1 MAARRRLLLLLAL
14 LLCRLAAVLPTSE
27 VEALQGFMAGFVG
40 SNAAFQSWD
49 ASAPNPCTWFHVTC
63 GPGNQVIRL
72 DLGNQSLSGELK
84 PDIWQL
90 QALQSL
96 ELYGNSISGKIPSE
110 LGRLASLQTLD
121 LYLNNFTGEIP
132 YELGNLSKLSNLRL
146 NNNSLSGAIPMS
158 LTTIQNL
165 EVLDLSHNNL
175 SGIIP
180 TNGSFSHF
188 TPISFSNNPRTFANS
203 SDSPS
208 NNSGAAVP
216 SGRSSASSIGTIAGG
231 AAAGAAMLFAAPI
244 VVFAWWWRRKPHVQF
259 FDLLEEETP
268 EVHLGQL
275 RRFTLR
281 ELQVAT
287 DNFSQTNLLGRGGF
301 GKVYK
306 GRLLDG
312 SLIAIKRL
320 NEDRIGT
327 GERQFLMEVEIIS
340 MAVHQNLLRLQGYCM
355 TPTERLLVYPYME
368 NKSLET
374 RLREC
379 SDSQQPLDWPTRRKI
394 ALGSARGISY
404 LHEGCDPKII
414 HRDVKAANILLDE
427 KLEAVVG
434 DFGLARIMDYK
445 VSHVVTGVMGTL
457 GHIPMEYLTAGRTSD
472 KTDVFGYG
480 IMLFELIS
488 GKRGFDLVGLA
499 NEENA
504 RVHDWV
510 KKLLEEGRLEV
521 LIDPNLLEIY
531 NGGEQGVREEVRL
544 LVQIALLCTQ
554 ESAPSRPRM
563 STVVT
568 MLEDGIAEHWDAW
581 QRKTIVQASLQGGQG
596 VSEARNDSVANLP
609 PDTLSGP
616 R

>member
-1 MAARRRLLLLLAL
+1 MAARRRFLLLL
-14 LLCRLAAVLPTSE
+14 LLCRLAAVLPASE
-27 VEALQGFMAGFVG
+27 VEALKGFMGGFG
-40 SNAAFQSWD
+40 DGNAAFQSWD
-49 ASAPNPCTWFHVTC
+49 TSMDTPCTWFHVTC
-63 GPGNQVIRL
+63 GQGSQVIRL

-96 ELYGNSISGKIPSE
+96 ELYGNNISGKIPSE

-132 YELGNLSKLSNLRL
+132 NELGNLSKLSN
-146 NNNSLSGAIPMS
+146 
-158 LTTIQNL
+158 
-165 EVLDLSHNNL
+165 LDLSHNNL

-188 TPISFSNNPRTFANS
+188 TPISFSNNPRTFTNS

-208 NNSGAAVP
+208 NNSAAAVP

-244 VVFAWWWRRKPHVQF
+244 VVFAWWWRRKPHDQF

-268 EVHLGQL
+268 EVHMGQL

-287 DNFSQTNLLGRGGF
+287 DNFSPNNLLGRGGF

-327 GERQFLMEVEIIS
+327 GERQFLMEVELIS

-379 SDSQQPLDWPTRRKI
+379 SDSQPPLDWPTRRKI
-394 ALGSARGISY
+394 ALGSARGLSY

-510 KKLLEEGRLEV
+510 KKLLEEDRLEV

-531 NGGEQGVREEVRL
+531 NVREQGVQEEVRL

-568 MLEDGIAEHWDAW
+568 MLEDGITEHWDAW
-581 QRKTIVQASLQGGQG
+581 ERKTIVQANLQGGQG
-596 VSEARNDSVANLP
+596 VSEARNDSVAKLP

>member
-1 MAARRRLLLLLAL
+1 MAEQRRRRRILLLLLVI
-14 LLCRLAAVLPTSE
+14 LLCRVASVLPNSE
-27 VEALQGFMAGFVG
+27 VEALQAFMGGFEAG
-40 SNAAFQSWD
+40 NPAFQSWD
-49 ASAPNPCTWFHVTC
+49 QSMLNPCTWFHVTC
-63 GPGNQVIRL
+63 GQGNLVIRL
-72 DLGNQSLSGELK
+72 DLGNQSLSGVLK
-84 PDIWQL
+84 PDIWKL

-96 ELYGNSISGKIPSE
+96 ELYGNNITGKIPTE
-110 LGRLASLQTLD
+110 LGRLANLQTLD
-121 LYLNNFTGEIP
+121 LYLNKFTGGIP
-132 YELGNLSKLSNLRL
+132 YELGNLSMLSN
-146 NNNSLSGAIPMS
+146 
-158 LTTIQNL
+158 
-165 EVLDLSHNNL
+165 LDLSHNNL

-180 TNGSFSHF
+180 TNGSFSRF
-188 TPISFSNNPRTFANS
+188 TPISFTDNPNTFKNS
-203 SDSPS
+203 SES
-208 NNSGAAVP
+208 NNSATTTSSG
-216 SGRSSASSIGTIAGG
+216 GRSSASSIATIAGG

-244 VVFAWWWRRKPHVQF
+244 VVFVWWWRRKRRDQF
-259 FDLLEEETP
+259 FDLLDEETP

-287 DNFSQTNLLGRGGF
+287 DNFSPSNLLGRGGF

-312 SLIAIKRL
+312 SLIAIKKL
-320 NEDRIGT
+320 NEDRNGT

-355 TPTERLLVYPYME
+355 TPTERLLVCPYME

-379 SDSQQPLDWPTRRKI
+379 SDSQPSLDWPTRRKI
-394 ALGSARGISY
+394 ALGSARGLSY
-404 LHEGCDPKII
+404 LHEGCNPKII

-488 GKRGFDLVGLA
+488 GQRGFDLVGLA

-510 KKLLEEGRLEV
+510 KKLFEEDRLQT
-521 LIDPNLLEIY
+521 LIDPSLQEIY
-531 NGGEQGVREEVRL
+531 EDREQGVREEVRL

-554 ESAPSRPRM
+554 ESAPNRPRM

-568 MLEDGIAEHWDAW
+568 MLEGDGIAEHWDSW
-581 QRKTIVQASLQGGQG
+581 QRKTMVQASLKVGQHD
-596 VSEARNDSVANLP
+596 SEAQNDSVTNLP
-609 PDTLSGP
+609 PDIMSGP

>member
-1 MAARRRLLLLLAL
+1 MGGFAA
-14 LLCRLAAVLPTSE
+14 
-27 VEALQGFMAGFVG
+27 G
-40 SNAAFQSWD
+40 NAAFQSWD
-49 ASAPNPCTWFHVTC
+49 VSMPTPCTWFHVTC
-63 GPGNQVIRL
+63 GQGSQVTRL
-72 DLGNQSLSGELK
+72 DLGNQSLYGELK

-96 ELYGNSISGKIPSE
+96 ELYGNNISGKIPSE

-121 LYLNNFTGEIP
+121 LYLNKFTGEIP
-132 YELGNLSKLSNLRL
+132 NELGNLSKLSNLRL
-146 NNNSLSGAIPMS
+146 NNNSLSGPIPMT

-180 TNGSFSHF
+180 TSGSFSRF
-188 TPISFSNNPRTFANS
+188 TPISFTDNPFTFKNS

-208 NNSGAAVP
+208 NNSATTAP
-216 SGRSSASSIGTIAGG
+216 SARSSASNIGAIAGG

-244 VVFAWWWRRKPHVQF
+244 VVFAWWWRRKPHDQF
-259 FDLLEEETP
+259 FDLLDEETP
-268 EVHLGQL
+268 EIHLGQL

-287 DNFSQTNLLGRGGF
+287 DNFSPNNLLGRGGF

-379 SDSQQPLDWPTRRKI
+379 SDSQPPLDWPTRRKI
-394 ALGSARGISY
+394 ALGSARGLSY
-404 LHEGCDPKII
+404 LHEGCYPKII

-488 GKRGFDLVGLA
+488 GRRGFDLVGLA

-510 KKLLEEGRLEV
+510 KKLLEEDRLEV
-521 LIDPNLLEIY
+521 LIDPNLKEIY
-531 NGGEQGVREEVRL
+531 DGGEQGVPEEVRL

-554 ESAPSRPRM
+554 ESAPNRPRM

-568 MLEDGIAEHWDAW
+568 MLEDDGIAEHWDAW
-581 QRKTIVQASLQGGQG
+581 QRKTMVQASLQGGQG

>member
-1 MAARRRLLLLLAL
+1 MQKLILLL
-14 LLCRLAAVLPTSE
+14 
-27 VEALQGFMAGFVG
+27 F
-40 SNAAFQSWD
+40 
-49 ASAPNPCTWFHVTC
+49 
-63 GPGNQVIRL
+63 
-72 DLGNQSLSGELK
+72 
-84 PDIWQL
+84 DI
-90 QALQSL
+90 ACKDS
-96 ELYGNSISGKIPSE
+96 
-110 LGRLASLQTLD
+110 
-121 LYLNNFTGEIP
+121 
-132 YELGNLSKLSNLRL
+132 RL
-146 NNNSLSGAIPMS
+146 NNNSLSGPIPMT

-180 TNGSFSHF
+180 TSGSFSRF
-188 TPISFSNNPRTFANS
+188 TPISFTDNPFTFKNS

-208 NNSGAAVP
+208 NNSATTAP
-216 SGRSSASSIGTIAGG
+216 SARSSASNIGAIAGG

-244 VVFAWWWRRKPHVQF
+244 VVFAWWWRRKPHDQF
-259 FDLLEEETP
+259 FDLLDEETP
-268 EVHLGQL
+268 EIHLGQL

-287 DNFSQTNLLGRGGF
+287 DNFSPNNLLGRGGF

-379 SDSQQPLDWPTRRKI
+379 SDSQPPLDWPTRRKI
-394 ALGSARGISY
+394 ALGSARGLSY
-404 LHEGCDPKII
+404 LHEGCYPKII

-488 GKRGFDLVGLA
+488 GRRGFDLVGLA

-510 KKLLEEGRLEV
+510 KKLLEEDRLEV
-521 LIDPNLLEIY
+521 LIDPNLKEIY
-531 NGGEQGVREEVRL
+531 DGGEQGVPEEVRL

-554 ESAPSRPRM
+554 ESAPNRPRM

-568 MLEDGIAEHWDAW
+568 MLEDDGIAEHWDAW
-581 QRKTIVQASLQGGQG
+581 QRKTMVQASLQGGQG

>member
-1 MAARRRLLLLLAL
+1 MAARRLLLVLLLLLCGL
-14 LLCRLAAVLPTSE
+14 TSVHPISE
-27 VEALQGFMAGFVG
+27 VDALQAFKLGFAGD
-40 SNAAFQSWD
+40 NPAFQSWD
-49 ASAPNPCTWFHVTC
+49 TTMATPCTWFHVTC
-63 GPGNQVIRL
+63 GMGNQVVRL
-72 DLGNQSLSGELK
+72 DLGNQSLSGVLK
-84 PDIWQL
+84 PEIGQL

-96 ELYGNSISGKIPSE
+96 ELYGNNISGNIPRQ
-110 LGRLASLQTLD
+110 LGGLASLQTLD
-121 LYLNNFTGEIP
+121 LYLNKFTGEIP
-132 YELGNLSKLSNLRL
+132 NELGNLSKLSNLRL
-146 NNNSLSGAIPMS
+146 NNNSLSGPIPMS
-158 LTTIQNL
+158 LTTIQSL
-165 EVLDLSHNNL
+165 DVLDLSHNNL

-180 TNGSFSHF
+180 TSGSFSRF
-188 TPISFSNNPRTFANS
+188 TPISFIDNHLTYKNS

-208 NNSGAAVP
+208 NNSAAAVP
-216 SGRSSASSIGTIAGG
+216 SGRSTSNIGAIAGG

-244 VVFAWWWRRKPHVQF
+244 VVFAWWWRHKPHEQF
-259 FDLLEEETP
+259 FDLLDEETP

-287 DNFSQTNLLGRGGF
+287 DNFSPNNLLGRGGF

-340 MAVHQNLLRLQGYCM
+340 MAVHQNLLRLHGYCM

-368 NKSLET
+368 NRSLET

-379 SDSQQPLDWPTRRKI
+379 SASQPPLDWPTRRKI
-394 ALGSARGISY
+394 ALGSARGLSY

-414 HRDVKAANILLDE
+414 HRDVKAANILLNE
-427 KLEAVVG
+427 KLEAIVG

-510 KKLLEEGRLEV
+510 KKLLEEERLEA
-521 LIDPNLLEIY
+521 LIDPNLQEIY
-531 NGGEQGVREEVRL
+531 DGGEQGGVREEVRL

-568 MLEDGIAEHWDAW
+568 MLEGVGVAEHWDAW
-581 QRKTIVQASLQGGQG
+581 KRTTTVLGSLEVGQ
-596 VSEARNDSVANLP
+596 SDSDARADSVANLP